1 VGWRDWFRKRN
12 ADQPDPL
19 VEPAY
24 LDDAAL
30 AARLQA
36 AWDDYEKAHASP
48 GTFWLESSLRN
59 ANRRSRI
66 SLFLVLCWKSRGA
79 VGAALFHVLFASK
92 RPHFLTAE
100 DRAAEMSAALQ
111 QVQEHNAEIAR
122 RLASRKP
129 AA

>member
-1 VGWRDWFRKRN
+1 VGWRKWFRKRTTK
-12 ADQPDPL
+12 QPDPW
-19 VEPAY
+19 VEPAQ

-36 AWDDYEKAHASP
+36 AWNDYEKAHASP

-59 ANRRSRI
+59 ANGRSRI

-79 VGAALFHVLFASK
+79 IGASLFHVLFASK

-100 DRAAEMSAALQ
+100 DRAAEMNAALRQ
-111 QVQEHNAEIAR
+111 IEDLNAEIAR
-122 RLASRKP
+122 RVAARKP